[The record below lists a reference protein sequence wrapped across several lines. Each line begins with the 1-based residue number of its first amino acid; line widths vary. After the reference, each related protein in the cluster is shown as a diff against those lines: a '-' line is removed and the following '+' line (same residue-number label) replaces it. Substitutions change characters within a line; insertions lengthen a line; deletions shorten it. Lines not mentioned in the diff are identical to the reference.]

1 MTLAKLRAS
10 LRDGAQ
16 LLLLGTVDWLF
27 AHWHIARLPFLDRTD
42 SLRLLLVVNSLALT
56 WVILAR
62 LMPKLTARR
71 IARTW
76 SNEEQQRVFRSQ
88 AASAMSRFSR
98 VMTKR

>member
-16 LLLLGTVDWLF
+16 LLLLGSVDWLF
-27 AHWHIARLPFLDRTD
+27 AHWHFARLPFLDRTD

-62 LMPKLTARR
+62 LMPKVTARR

-76 SNEEQQRVFRSQ
+76 SHEEQQRVFRSQ